1 MVLLTPHGNTSLPR
15 PSPGLL
21 VVFAAGPEDGFPLCS
36 LSIFSGGLIVSLCN
50 LPVHRHNKPPL
61 HQTCFQA
68 LYHGRGFL
76 GLQLHLAPNPPQW
89 PDAAQ
94 DRAEQRSSLLPYSRV
109 CLDFLSSVSFLLPSP
124 LTAQPGSPHPRY
136 CCSRSQLPQWGR
148 RQELLWGCSG
158 VLWGTAAPA
167 PRASKHKLRAG
178 RCSSAP
184 VGPAPGLSSA
194 PCGAGGRGAR
204 GALLPPLCS
213 SRALVS
219 GEQLPSLT
227 RYSWNS
233 LKPMDWKMPC
243 W

>member
-1 MVLLTPHGNTSLPR
+1 MCLQQAPRTVSHCAAFQYLVADLSYPSVISLFTDTTSPPCTRLAFKPFITAVVSSASSSTWHQTLPNGLTLPR
-15 PSPGLL
+15 TVLSSAAPS
-21 VVFAAGPEDGFPLCS
+21 S
-36 LSIFSGGLIVSLCN
+36 
-50 LPVHRHNKPPL
+50 
-61 HQTCFQA
+61 
-68 LYHGRGFL
+68 
-76 GLQLHLAPNPPQW
+76 PN
-89 PDAAQ
+89 
-94 DRAEQRSSLLPYSRV
+94 SRV
-109 CLDFLSSVSFLLPSP
+109 CVDFLSSVSFLLPIP
-124 LTAQPGSPHPRY
+124 LAAQPGSPHPRY

-158 VLWGTAAPA
+158 VLWGTAASA
-167 PRASKHKLRAG
+167 PRASKCKLCAG